1 MREPARVAI
10 VSVDD
15 SQRRQ
20 LRKAGASMNT
30 ELLQRLREI
39 GKLIREQ
46 DNRCTDAPIFIVQQL
61 KRVYGF
67 DPEYADDDC
76 IAWIDHA
83 NDCSVASPEE
93 HTALEEA
100 YQNGEYTKIS
110 ENWTRTAYQDRWEF
124 VTACFTE
131 HAAREHIRINGH
143 NLNGP
148 RVYAESSFRNEEFR
162 TVRQFLLSLEEP

>member
-20 LRKAGASMNT
+20 LRKAGAPMNI

-39 GKLIREQ
+39 GKLLREQ
-46 DNRCTDAPIFIVQQL
+46 DNRCTDAPIFIVQQK

-67 DPEYADDDC
+67 DAEYADDDD
-76 IAWIDHA
+76 IVWIDSS
-83 NDCSVASPEE
+83 NDFTFASPEE
-93 HTALEEA
+93 HAALEEA
-100 YQNGEYTKIS
+100 YQNGEYTKVDG
-110 ENWTRTAYQDRWEF
+110 WTRTAYQDHWEF

-143 NLNGP
+143 NLNEP

-162 TVRQFLLSLEEP
+162 VVRQFLMSLEDL